1 MPADEQPKR
10 SPESGRSAVQS
21 GFLTGL
27 SFLTVSGAA
36 AIAGAYLAHKFGRNV
51 RTDGFMAAYGVY
63 LVLVLGAQSF
73 RMVVVPDLTRAA
85 AAGSL
90 ADEFR
95 AYVISFALVAV
106 PATLVVALLPNFFGE
121 LITGRLPHESAAIA
135 GRALPWLVPAAFGQ
149 LLAALAASALAARD
163 SYLVAAAGFAAGAI
177 GGVLMF
183 ILLATDHGLISLA
196 WGLALN
202 AALAVA
208 LPAVALIQR
217 GGRFRR
223 GRVPLHLRRR
233 LWRLL
238 YGAAIPLAV
247 QGIYVIGLRF
257 AAGTGTGNVT
267 SLSYAYLLAAMFVS
281 ATAFSLSLIA
291 AAPLT
296 RRGVDPETAADHV
309 VHTSWIALAI
319 VGAAT
324 GLVAL
329 VGGRVVTAALGDAY
343 AGHVGEQL
351 GRLVVYLSPWMVAW
365 AAFSITYPLL
375 FVMHRTRLLVPIA
388 VAGVLVDIPI
398 SIAGRAWW
406 GLTGVTV
413 AMGVTMGLIVLGL
426 MWALSPRTLVLAV
439 VGLLR
444 LSALVGAAT
453 ALAFGGASL
462 LLAAIPAAAAGLALY
477 ALILLAV
484 RQLGLA
490 AAWHHVRA
498 LR

>member
-1 MPADEQPKR
+1 
-10 SPESGRSAVQS
+10 
-21 GFLTGL
+21 L
-27 SFLTVSGAA
+27 
-36 AIAGAYLAHKFGRNV
+36 
-51 RTDGFMAAYGVY
+51 
-63 LVLVLGAQSF
+63 
-73 RMVVVPDLTRAA
+73 
-85 AAGSL
+85 L

-106 PATLVVALLPNFFGE
+106 PATLVVAFLPNFFGE

-183 ILLATDHGLISLA
+183 ILLAADHGLISLA

-202 AALAVA
+202 AGLAVA
-208 LPAVALIQR
+208 LPAAALVLR

-223 GRVPLHLRRR
+223 GRVPVQLRRR

-238 YGAAIPLAV
+238 YGAAVPLAV

-296 RRGVDPETAADHV
+296 RRGVDAEAAADHV
-309 VHTSWIALAI
+309 VHTAWIALAI

-343 AGHVGEQL
+343 AGHVGDQL

-388 VAGVLVDIPI
+388 VGGVLVDIPI

-406 GLTGVTV
+406 GLSGVTF
-413 AMGVTMGLIVLGL
+413 AMGISMGLIVLGL
-426 MWALSPRTLVLAV
+426 MAALSPRTLSLAV

-462 LLAAIPAAAAGLALY
+462 LLAAVPAAAAGLALY

-490 AAWHHVRA
+490 EAWHHVRA

>member
-1 MPADEQPKR
+1 MPAEEQPKR
-10 SPESGRSAVQS
+10 SPERGRSAVQS
-21 GFLTGL
+21 GTLTGL

-36 AIAGAYLAHKFGRNV
+36 AVAGAYLAHKFGRDV

-85 AAGSL
+85 GQG
-90 ADEFR
+90 
-95 AYVISFALVAV
+95 
-106 PATLVVALLPNFFGE
+106 LLG
-121 LITGRLPHESAAIA
+121 GR
-135 GRALPWLVPAAFGQ
+135 
-149 LLAALAASALAARD
+149 
-163 SYLVAAAGFAAGAI
+163 
-177 GGVLMF
+177 
-183 ILLATDHGLISLA
+183 HGLVSLA

-202 AALAVA
+202 SVLAVA
-208 LPAVALIQR
+208 LPAAVLFAR
-217 GGRFRR
+217 GGRVRR
-223 GRVPLHLRRR
+223 HSVPLELRRR
-233 LWRLL
+233 LGRLL
-238 YGAAIPLAV
+238 LGAAVPLAV

-296 RRGVDPETAADHV
+296 RRGVDAESAADHV
-309 VHTSWIALAI
+309 VHTTWVALAF

-324 GLVAL
+324 GVVAL

-343 AGHVGEQL
+343 AGKVGDQL

-375 FVMHRTRLLVPIA
+375 FVMHRTRFLIPIA
-388 VAGVLVDIPI
+388 AVGVLLDIPI
-398 SIAGRAWW
+398 SIAARAWW
-406 GLTGVTV
+406 GLTGVTF
-413 AMGVTMGLIVLGL
+413 AMGISMTLVVLGL
-426 MWALSPRTLVLAV
+426 MAALSVRTLTLALA
-439 VGLLR
+439 GLLR
-444 LSALVGAAT
+444 LSVLVGAAT

-462 LLAAIPAAAAGLALY
+462 LLDAVPAAAAGLALY
-477 ALILLAV
+477 AVILLAV
-484 RQLGLA
+484 RELGLA
-490 AAWHHVRA
+490 QAWHHVRA